1 MTTTKHTQ
9 IQWDESTGILSIKL
23 ASGKGNVLGMA
34 MMDEIHAAL
43 REHADRSTMRMV
55 LLEGGDQHFSFGAA
69 IDEHTK
75 DRIGGM
81 LPAFHALIRDVA
93 SYPVP
98 VVAFVRGRCLGG
110 AFELVLAC
118 HFVFATVDAQFA
130 CPEIKL
136 GVFPPGLAALGPARL
151 PQPIVDRL
159 LLTGAEMHAAEAFR
173 VGFVS
178 AILGGEKDPREEL
191 LAWYHSTLGTYSASS
206 LRYAVRALRLSGG
219 LADRLGKPLESA
231 ERLYLDELCAT
242 HDGFE
247 GITAF
252 MERRKP
258 EWRHA

>member
-1 MTTTKHTQ
+1 MTTTKLTQ
-9 IQWDESTGILSIKL
+9 IGWDETTGILSIKL
-23 ASGKGNVLGMA
+23 AGGKGNVLGMA
-34 MMDEIHAAL
+34 MMDEIQAAL
-43 REHADRSTMRMV
+43 REHAAQPTLRMV

-75 DRIGGM
+75 DRIGAM
-81 LPAFHALIRDVA
+81 LPAFHTLIRDVA

-118 HFVFATVDAQFA
+118 HFVFATADAQFA

-136 GVFPPGLAALGPARL
+136 GVFPPVLAAIGPARL
-151 PQPIVDRL
+151 PEPVVNRL
-159 LLTGAEMHAAEAFR
+159 LLTGSEMGAAEAHR

-178 AILGGEKDPREEL
+178 AILGGEKDARDEL
-191 LAWYHSTLGTYSASS
+191 LAWYHSTLGAYSASS
-206 LRYAVRALRLSGG
+206 LRHAVRALRVAGG
-219 LADRLGKPLESA
+219 LSERLGNGLNAA

-242 HDGFE
+242 YDGFE

-252 MERRKP
+252 MQRRKP
-258 EWRHA
+258 SWRHA